1 MKMPTAG
8 ATAGIAVGIT
18 ALAALVTYVATRPKV
33 TEPKYVPYYA
43 HPRPAYR
50 TYHRFQHP

>member
-18 ALAALVTYVATRPKV
+18 ALAALVTYVATRPKIR
-33 TEPKYVPYYA
+33 EPKYASYFA
-43 HPRPAYR
+43 HPRPPYQTYR
-50 TYHRFQHP
+50 WRRP